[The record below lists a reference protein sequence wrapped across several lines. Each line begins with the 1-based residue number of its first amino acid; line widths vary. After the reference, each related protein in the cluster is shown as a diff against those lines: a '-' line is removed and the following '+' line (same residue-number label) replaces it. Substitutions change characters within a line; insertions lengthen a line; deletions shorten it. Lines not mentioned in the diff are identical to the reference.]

1 MFPINIPTHIE
12 NIIMDFADESV
23 ENAQKDYMKNV
34 VSDLNLLP
42 KDFLGEMFDIFYE
55 NVFYWDPFE
64 DNRLYNNYMDSYF
77 DEDYSEFCFGTIDSM
92 LQESIG
98 IDWDDDE
105 HDNINF
111 DKNKITQLQNKLIKY

>member
-64 DNRLYNNYMDSYF
+64 DNRLYHNYFDDYL
-77 DEDYSEFCFGTIDSM
+77 DEDYSEFCFGTINSM

-98 IDWDDDE
+98 IDWEDDE

>member
-1 MFPINIPTHIE
+1 
-12 NIIMDFADESV
+12 
-23 ENAQKDYMKNV
+23 MKNV

-42 KDFLGEMFDIFYE
+42 KDFLGKMFDIFFE
-55 NVFYWDPFE
+55 NVFT
-64 DNRLYNNYMDSYF
+64 YNPYSDWSWIYHNYFDDYL
-77 DEDYSEFCFGTIDSM
+77 DEDYSEFCFGTINSM

-98 IDWDDDE
+98 IDWEDDE